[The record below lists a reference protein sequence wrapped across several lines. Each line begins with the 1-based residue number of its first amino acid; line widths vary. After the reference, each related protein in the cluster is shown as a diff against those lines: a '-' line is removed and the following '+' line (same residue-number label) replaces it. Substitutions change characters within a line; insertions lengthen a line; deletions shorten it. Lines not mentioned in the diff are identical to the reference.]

1 MDGISS
7 IQGNHYNP
15 YVLRHSIQ
23 ETQIDERR
31 ETMVWKVE
39 AGKTKVNKGTVN
51 IETTE
56 CSGHRK

>member
-7 IQGNHYNP
+7 IQDNHFNP
-15 YVLRHSIQ
+15 HVLRHSIQ
-23 ETQIDERR
+23 EIQIDSRR

-39 AGKTKVNKGTVN
+39 AGKTKVNEGTVN